1 MITQTTNHVKAE
13 QSVLATLLSVDNKL
27 DVISNIITVDDFS
40 SDTHKDIYQAITDLA
55 GKNKPQDTVTVSEL
69 MQLRGQIGSN
79 KCNDGYF
86 ARLMQWP
93 TLIDNSLIAHAEL
106 VKSRSLRR
114 RSITI
119 MHQNIQSLEDGED
132 TQEVNNRLVTALSDI
147 EVASDVQEVF
157 GFHSII
163 GGLVDRMQAE
173 KNGDID
179 PFYSTG
185 FGDLDNLIKIK
196 AGDLMIIAGRPSMGK
211 TLLSM
216 NIQTHFAK
224 THDGEAV
231 FFSLEMG
238 VDRVTNRLV
247 SSQAN
252 IHLSRLEDTRL
263 MTEDDHANFFRF
275 VSDQKDMRLTVV
287 RKTLP
292 SIGYIRTQLNR
303 IKREKGKISSI
314 GVDYLQLMEGMAG
327 DDSVKK
333 IGIVTSQLK
342 AMGAE
347 FECPVFLL
355 SQLNRKVE
363 ERPNKRPMNSDLR
376 ESGRIEE
383 DADIIAMCYREDS
396 YKVQSGDKELDGM
409 ADIIIGKNRNGS
421 LGDVRLVFE
430 GGYGRFA
437 SLMAN

>member
-1 MITQTTNHVKAE
+1 
-13 QSVLATLLSVDNKL
+13 
-27 DVISNIITVDDFS
+27 
-40 SDTHKDIYQAITDLA
+40 
-55 GKNKPQDTVTVSEL
+55 
-69 MQLRGQIGSN
+69 
-79 KCNDGYF
+79 
-86 ARLMQWP
+86 
-93 TLIDNSLIAHAEL
+93 
-106 VKSRSLRR
+106 
-114 RSITI
+114 
-119 MHQNIQSLEDGED
+119 
-132 TQEVNNRLVTALSDI
+132 
-147 EVASDVQEVF
+147 
-157 GFHSII
+157 
-163 GGLVDRMQAE
+163 
-173 KNGDID
+173 
-179 PFYSTG
+179 
-185 FGDLDNLIKIK
+185 
-196 AGDLMIIAGRPSMGK
+196 
-211 TLLSM
+211 
-216 NIQTHFAK
+216 
-224 THDGEAV
+224 
-231 FFSLEMG
+231 
-238 VDRVTNRLV
+238 
-247 SSQAN
+247 
-252 IHLSRLEDTRL
+252 